1 MRILIY
7 GMVGT
12 NRGGIETYLL
22 KMNQNMSENTIFD
35 YVIEEP
41 SCLHEGAIKEKQG
54 KIYYISPRSKK
65 PLHNIRDSYKLMKS
79 LKGEIGAVYF
89 NLSSLSW
96 IFPIVIARLLGY
108 KVYVHSHNADFIAAN
123 SSFGYRAV
131 NYINKRLL
139 HFFDIDRLTCSKPA
153 TDFMFMPSD
162 KVEMIYN
169 AINVERFAFNDDIR
183 KKKRLELSIPEDT
196 FVIGFVGRLQ
206 YQKNPHYLIK
216 IMKSLTDVPNVCMI
230 AVGDGDMREE
240 LEREANQYNNLRLKF
255 LGNRTD
261 VNELFQA
268 MDIFV
273 LPSLHEGLP
282 YVVVEAQSSGLKC
295 LVSNF
300 VTEEVN
306 FTGNVEFLS
315 LTENSENWKQAI
327 EKIKNEKYD
336 RASVTQIVKSS
347 NFNISNEAV
356 RLEGILNH
364 L

>member
-1 MRILIY
+1 
-7 GMVGT
+7 MVGT

-35 YVIEEP
+35 YVIEEET
-41 SCLHEGAIKEKQG
+41 CLHEEAITSRNGQ
-54 KIYYISPRSKK
+54 IHYISARSKK
-65 PLHNIRDSYKLMKS
+65 PLNNLRENYKLLKS
-79 LKGEIGAVYF
+79 IKGSVGAVYF

-96 IFPIVIARLLGY
+96 IYPILIARFLEF
-108 KVYVHSHNADFIAAN
+108 KVFVHSHNADFIAVNN
-123 SSFGYRAV
+123 SLGYRVV
-131 NYINKRLL
+131 NFVNKRLL
-139 HFFDIDRLTCSKPA
+139 HFSNVERLTCSKPA

-169 AINVERFAFNDDIR
+169 AINVERFAFNDNVR
-183 KKKRLELSIPEDT
+183 KKKRSELSISDDT

-216 IMKSLTDVPNVCMI
+216 IMKSLTDIPNVCMI

-240 LEREANQYNNLRLKF
+240 LEREAIQYDNLRLKF

-268 MDIFV
+268 MDLFV

-282 YVVVEAQSSGLKC
+282 YVAVEAQTSGLRC

-300 VTEEVN
+300 VTDEVN
-306 FTGNVEFLS
+306 FINRVEFLP
-315 LTENSENWKQAI
+315 LDKDATNWKSRILQLL
-327 EKIKNEKYD
+327 EHRDD
-336 RASVTQIVKSS
+336 RKQVEECVRKS
-347 NFNISNEAV
+347 NFNILNEAI
-356 RLEGILNH
+356 RLECILNR
-364 L
+364 